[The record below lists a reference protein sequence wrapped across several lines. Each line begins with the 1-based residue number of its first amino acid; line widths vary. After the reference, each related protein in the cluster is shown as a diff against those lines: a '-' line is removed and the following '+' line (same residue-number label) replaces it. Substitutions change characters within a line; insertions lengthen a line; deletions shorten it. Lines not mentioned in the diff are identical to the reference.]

1 MHLIKNIAE
10 HLVRLLSGLDDT
22 IKVRTEEERRGRFRE
37 AWAKEGKSILP
48 PAPFVLSAADIAI
61 TTERANCIQVPM
73 TVEWKPRPIFVK
85 NRGNMTSHQW
95 KELVSTH
102 ILKYT
107 LRGLLGKQQRET
119 IFFFLNVL
127 ADLCAEVIDVATLDT
142 LEYNVHKALSLIK
155 RDFPVSLNVSVFHLL
170 HHLPTYLRRFGP
182 VYSFWMYPFERYN
195 SWIIRRV
202 LNRRYPEATAVE
214 TYRLYEWAHSLEI
227 AGQLPNKALLDPTSP
242 EELENTSDSMSAIV
256 LTASQVDKLKQY
268 YQKTLS
274 SFREL
279 CERYEEER
287 RKARVR
293 HQFRSFPDMSDWTP
307 DYGAQLTPGKEE
319 MRVVSNDALR
329 LSRFVR
335 YDSFGRRIMLSSMS
349 SDTALSKSSYVY
361 TQLHDRSYL
370 FGRIQL
376 IFSHSFCGSSNMF
389 AYVAWFSTP
398 QKDGDS
404 GILFVNLDVSEYHNP
419 VIPMSELCGPIITAL
434 DYNRLWIL
442 SVV

>member
-1 MHLIKNIAE
+1 MVYLNHRSFLPCTDPLRQNHAKFPSKKKIPKLPCAKDQSYVDKSNKLYDAAKTSRERKTISQRTGCKGSYALRNLPNHDRHLNTPVEPMHLIKNIAE

-142 LEYNVHKALSLIK
+142 LEYNVHKALSLIEC
-155 RDFPVSLNVSVFHLL
+155 DFPVSLNVSVFHLL

-182 VYSFWMYPFERYN
+182 VYSFWMYPFE
-195 SWIIRRV
+195 
-202 LNRRYPEATAVE
+202 
-214 TYRLYEWAHSLEI
+214 
-227 AGQLPNKALLDPTSP
+227 
-242 EELENTSDSMSAIV
+242 
-256 LTASQVDKLKQY
+256 
-268 YQKTLS
+268 
-274 SFREL
+274 
-279 CERYEEER
+279 
-287 RKARVR
+287 
-293 HQFRSFPDMSDWTP
+293 
-307 DYGAQLTPGKEE
+307 
-319 MRVVSNDALR
+319 
-329 LSRFVR
+329 
-335 YDSFGRRIMLSSMS
+335 
-349 SDTALSKSSYVY
+349 
-361 TQLHDRSYL
+361 
-370 FGRIQL
+370 
-376 IFSHSFCGSSNMF
+376 
-389 AYVAWFSTP
+389 
-398 QKDGDS
+398 
-404 GILFVNLDVSEYHNP
+404 
-419 VIPMSELCGPIITAL
+419 
-434 DYNRLWIL
+434 
-442 SVV
+442 